1 MDETLTEKLSRLK
14 DLHQDRIRIQREE
27 EALAADL
34 ATSSVRGVR
43 TAMAAA
49 LGVTLEALRQRY
61 GTVPSVT
68 DAVRSTVEQ

>member
-1 MDETLTEKLSRLK
+1 MDETIEEKLERLK
-14 DLHQDRIRIQREE
+14 ELRQDRVRLQREE
-27 EALAADL
+27 EALAAEL

-43 TAMAAA
+43 TAMASA

-68 DAVRSTVEQ
+68 VSQATEK